1 MEVFSKPI
9 QTLLLRESYH
19 LNKLIGINEAYAST
33 VDLMLKKHMELKK
46 KIFLIKVYIKRRG
59 EYTFHCFSLTY
70 FISIIMICFSSHI
83 IPWESKII

>member
-46 KIFLIKVYIKRRG
+46 LK
-59 EYTFHCFSLTY
+59 EN
-70 FISIIMICFSSHI
+70 ISN
-83 IPWESKII
+83 